1 VKIRLLAVIGHD
13 DLRNSLHDLFSWA
26 GDICMAAVATS
37 AEECMEHLQ
46 DNEFDG
52 LLLDTAHAS
61 EIRGLLDRLH
71 EKLDRLPIL
80 ALCPGNIPPL
90 VVRALNNGATT
101 CIDKEADPL
110 SILASIRTAVKRHT
124 EKSSGA

>member
-1 VKIRLLAVIGHD
+1 MKIRLLAVIGHD

-90 VVRALNNGATT
+90 VVRALSSGATT

-110 SILASIRTAVKRHT
+110 SILASIRTAVKRHA